1 LEVLFKLI
9 LLGRKGKVY
18 CSNAKQG
25 NLLNSIIICLEEIKT
40 ALRIGL
46 IQIHSKNETNTFEK
60 IFWVQGCFEDYFL
73 HTSKLHQH
81 SVFFVNPQPLV
92 LIPIYM
98 NHF

>member
-1 LEVLFKLI
+1 LSWK
-9 LLGRKGKVY
+9 K
-18 CSNAKQG
+18 
-25 NLLNSIIICLEEIKT
+25 IKT

-92 LIPIYM
+92 LIPIYT
-98 NHF
+98 NHFLGKNKRPAPIGAGLFVEQYVKIN